1 MPILAKKIVSLH
13 NFLCTKETLNM
24 LVKQHTLQK
33 PISIKGKG
41 LHTGVDVELT
51 LRSASNNHGYK
62 FKRLDLEG
70 QPVISAIAE
79 NVVDTSRGTTIEE
92 NGVRVS
98 TVEHVLA
105 ALWGMG
111 VDNALL
117 EINGPEM
124 PIMDGS
130 SRFFVELIKEAG
142 IIELDAVR
150 KYFEVKERIVYA
162 DKSRGVEIALYPDDH
177 FSIDVMIDYNSRT
190 LGHQYATLNN
200 MEDFEKEIAP
210 CRTFVFL
217 HELEPLLQHNLIKG
231 GDLDNAIVIADKP
244 VGQNE
249 LDRLSD
255 LFNMPKIHIKPEGIL
270 NNLELHFNNEP
281 ARHKLLDIIGDFAL
295 VGKPIKGRIV
305 ATRPGHA
312 ANNQMARQLR
322 QIIKKEMAK
331 SLIPHYDPSVP
342 PLYNIEQVKNILP
355 HRPPFLLVDKIISCT
370 DHVVIGVKNV
380 TMNEAFFVGHFPGQS
395 VMPGV
400 LIVETMAQIGGI
412 LVLNTVPDPQNYLTF
427 FLKADKVKF
436 RKMVVPG
443 DTLIVRMELVG
454 EIRRGITTMAAH
466 AYVGETLVTEGELT
480 AQIIKVKDI

>member
-1 MPILAKKIVSLH
+1 
-13 NFLCTKETLNM
+13 M

-33 PISIKGKG
+33 PVSIKGKG
-41 LHTGVDVELT
+41 LHTGVEVELT
-51 LRSASNNHGYK
+51 LRSASNNQGYK
-62 FKRLDLEG
+62 FKRIDLED
-70 QPVISAIAE
+70 QPIISAIAE

-130 SRFFVELIKEAG
+130 AQPFVELIKQAG
-142 IIELDAVR
+142 IVELDAVR

-162 DKSRGVEIALYPDDH
+162 DKSRGVEIAIYPDDQ
-177 FSIDVMIDYNSRT
+177 FGIDVMIDYNSRT
-190 LGHQYATLNN
+190 LGHQYAALSNVD
-200 MEDFEKEIAP
+200 EFEQEIAP

-244 VGQNE
+244 VAQPE
-249 LDRLSD
+249 LDRLSG
-255 LFNMPKIHIKPEGIL
+255 LFNMPKIQVKPEGIL
-270 NNLELHFNNEP
+270 NNLDLHFNNEP
-281 ARHKLLDIIGDFAL
+281 ARHKLLDLIGDFAL
-295 VGKPIKGRIV
+295 IGKPIKGRIV

-322 QIIKKEMAK
+322 QIIRKELAK
-331 SLIPHYDPSVP
+331 SLIPHYNPAEL
-342 PLYNIEQVKNILP
+342 PLYNVEQVKNILP
-355 HRPPFLLVDKIISCT
+355 HRPPFLLVDKILSCK
-370 DHVVIGVKNV
+370 DNVIIGVKNV
-380 TMNEAFFVGHFPGQS
+380 TMNEPFFVGHFPAQS

-400 LIVETMAQIGGI
+400 LIVEAMAQVGGV
-412 LVLNTVPDPQNYLTF
+412 LVLNTVPDPENYLTF
-427 FLKADKVKF
+427 FLKVDKVKF
-436 RKMVVPG
+436 RRMVVPG
-443 DTLIVRMELVG
+443 DTLIIRMELVG
-454 EIRRGITTMAAH
+454 EIRRGIATMLAQ

-480 AQIIKVKDI
+480 AQIIKTTKES

>member
-1 MPILAKKIVSLH
+1 
-13 NFLCTKETLNM
+13 M

-33 PISIKGKG
+33 PVSIKGKG
-41 LHTGVDVELT
+41 LHTGVEVELT
-51 LRSASNNHGYK
+51 LRPASHNHGYK

-70 QPVISAIAE
+70 QPVVAAIAE

-92 NGVRVS
+92 NGARVS
-98 TVEHVLA
+98 TIEHVLA

-124 PIMDGS
+124 PIVDGS
-130 SRFFVELIKEAG
+130 SKPFVELIKQAG

-162 DKSRGVEIALYPDDH
+162 DKARGVEIAIYPDDQ

-190 LGHQYATLNN
+190 LGHQYAMLTN
-200 MEDFEKEIAP
+200 MEEFETEISS

-249 LDRLSD
+249 LDRLAT
-255 LFNMPKIHIKPEGIL
+255 LFNMPKVQIKPEGIL
-270 NNLELHFNNEP
+270 NNLELRFGNEP
-281 ARHKLLDIIGDFAL
+281 ARHKLLDLIGDFAL
-295 VGKPIKGRIV
+295 VGKQIKGRIV

-312 ANNQMARQLR
+312 ANNQMARMLR

-331 SLIPHYDPSVP
+331 ALIPKYNPNEP
-342 PLYNIEQVKNILP
+342 PIYNIEQIKNILP
-355 HRPPFLLVDKIISCT
+355 HRPPFLLVDKIISIT
-370 DHVVIGVKNV
+370 ETTVIGVKNV
-380 TMNEAFFVGHFPGQS
+380 SMNEPFFVGHFPAQA

-400 LIVETMAQIGGI
+400 LIIEAMAQTGGI
-412 LVLNTVPDPQNYLTF
+412 LVLGTVPDPQNYLTF
-427 FLKADKVKF
+427 FLKIDKVKF
-436 RKMVVPG
+436 RKPVVPG
-443 DTLIVRMELVG
+443 DTLIFRLELVG
-454 EIRRGITTMAAH
+454 EIRRGIATMMAQ
-466 AYVGETLVTEGELT
+466 AYVGETLTTEAELT
-480 AQIIKVKDI
+480 AQIVKVKE